1 MDKNQDIENF
11 FDDDIDEN
19 QDPNNQNE
27 KNGKESSK
35 ENGKQGS
42 QKDGEENAKDKEI
55 LINNEGDDES
65 DEPNFTKEKKKEKPS
80 KEDSVVALRKQRDEL
95 QERVKAYED
104 TGININS
111 LKPIL
116 DYVSESADGVLDE
129 DTAKVIVQE
138 IKSKDEEIAS
148 LKETLQEKDK
158 KIAEIDIRYSD
169 DFKTKYQEPYVQAS
183 ESLLLEFAS
192 ITPDK
197 KIVAP
202 KATKALHDSLIEKS
216 KELTAIDVK
225 AMLSQYA
232 KDFED
237 ESGETASIPTI
248 NSLMKSLR
256 DFSNARESMKEA
268 YDNWSSIKKQES
280 DKSMVDREKESE
292 EIQRHKKRERSKLFS
307 KAFQE
312 FDLDALDFI
321 DEDAAKETFNEEY
334 KFIEKIIADPDKAPG
349 HDELITRG
357 VKSRLWDKHLD
368 NYKRLLALEKEISK
382 GRKRNDGT
390 ANVNNISKDDDWLD

>member
-11 FDDDIDEN
+11 FDDEEVSE
-19 QDPNNQNE
+19 QDNPNNQQPENA
-27 KNGKESSK
+27 SK
-35 ENGKQGS
+35 EKTKDEDKGKT
-42 QKDGEENAKDKEI
+42 KDENKVELLEEDGEEADAPI
-55 LINNEGDDES
+55 
-65 DEPNFTKEKKKEKPS
+65 FEKKKKDKPD
-80 KEDSVVALRKQRDEL
+80 KEESISILRKQRDEL
-95 QERVKAYED
+95 QEKVKAYED

-129 DTAKVIVQE
+129 DTAKIIVQE

-148 LKETLQEKDK
+148 LKETLQDKDK

-192 ITPDK
+192 ITPEK
-197 KIVAP
+197 KIIAP
-202 KATKALHDSLIEKS
+202 KATKALHDSLMDKAE
-216 KELTAIDVK
+216 ELTAIDVK

-232 KDFED
+232 KDFEE

-256 DFSNARESMKEA
+256 DFSTARGSMKNA
-268 YDNWSSIKKQES
+268 YENWSSIRKQES
-280 DKSMVDREKESE
+280 DKSIAEKEKESE
-292 EIQRHKKRERSKLFS
+292 AVQKQKKRERSKLFS

-390 ANVNNISKDDDWLD
+390 ANVNNINKDDDWLD